1 MKLAYLPLNFVMP
14 LQMKKINSI
23 VVESPHIYDSMIMD
37 LYRQMNREE
46 ERWDLL
52 QNEDLL
58 VLDKYCD
65 LLMSPADLHFHKKEI
80 QKELIPEIVRE
91 IESSEKFE
99 DLLEQHGDFVQM
111 LSQLCEQYK
120 YPLECDFDFCLKE
133 YLKQYK
139 VTLADVEGSALEKLL
154 EYIPVVQELMG
165 KTVFFLHG
173 YSDYLTEDDFRHLQ
187 KWVKYQEYYIV
198 FLGSRQL
205 SLKEDTNEY
214 IIDLDLCEIH

>member
-65 LLMSPADLHFHKKEI
+65 LLMSPADSHFHKKEI

-111 LSQLCEQYK
+111 MSQLCEQYK

>member
-1 MKLAYLPLNFVMP
+1 M
-14 LQMKKINSI
+14 
-23 VVESPHIYDSMIMD
+23 
-37 LYRQMNREE
+37 
-46 ERWDLL
+46 
-52 QNEDLL
+52 
-58 VLDKYCD
+58 
-65 LLMSPADLHFHKKEI
+65 
-80 QKELIPEIVRE
+80 
-91 IESSEKFE
+91 
-99 DLLEQHGDFVQM
+99 G
-111 LSQLCEQYK
+111 QLCEQYK
-120 YPLECDFDFCLKE
+120 YPLEYDFDFCLKE

-154 EYIPVVQELMG
+154 EYIPVVQELTG

-214 IIDLDLCEIH
+214 IIDLDLCEIHWISYEKHRVVAGTRKLRFESSVISYGS

>member
-1 MKLAYLPLNFVMP
+1 M
-14 LQMKKINSI
+14 Q
-23 VVESPHIYDSMIMD
+23 D
-37 LYRQMNREE
+37 
-46 ERWDLL
+46 
-52 QNEDLL
+52 EDLL

-111 LSQLCEQYK
+111 MSQLCEQYK

>member
-14 LQMKKINSI
+14 LQMNKINSI
-23 VVESPHIYDSMIMD
+23 VVENPHIYNDMIMAIF
-37 LYRQMNREE
+37 RQMNREE
-46 ERWDLL
+46 EKWNLL
-52 QNEDLL
+52 QDEDLL
-58 VLDKYCD
+58 MLDKHCD
-65 LLMSPADLHFHKKEI
+65 SLMSLVDLHFHKKEI
-80 QKELIPEIVRE
+80 QKELMPEIIRE
-91 IESSEKFE
+91 IESGEKFE
-99 DLLEQHGDFVQM
+99 DLLERHGDFVRLM
-111 LSQLCEQYK
+111 GQLCEQYK
-120 YPLECDFDFCLKE
+120 YPLEYDFDFCLKE

-154 EYIPVVQELMG
+154 EYIPVVQELTG

-187 KWVKYQEYYIV
+187 KWVKYQESYIV

>member
-14 LQMKKINSI
+14 LQMNKINSI
-23 VVESPHIYDSMIMD
+23 VVENPHIYNDMIMAIF
-37 LYRQMNREE
+37 RQMNREE
-46 ERWDLL
+46 EKWNLL
-52 QNEDLL
+52 QDEDLL
-58 VLDKYCD
+58 MLDKHCD
-65 LLMSPADLHFHKKEI
+65 LLMSLVDLHFHKKEI
-80 QKELIPEIVRE
+80 QKELMPEIIRE
-91 IESSEKFE
+91 IESGEKFE
-99 DLLEQHGDFVQM
+99 DLLERHGDFVRLM
-111 LSQLCEQYK
+111 GQLCEQYK
-120 YPLECDFDFCLKE
+120 YPLEYDFDFCLKE

-154 EYIPVVQELMG
+154 EYIPVVQELTG

-187 KWVKYQEYYIV
+187 KWVKYQESYIV

>member
-111 LSQLCEQYK
+111 MSQLGEQYK

>member
-1 MKLAYLPLNFVMP
+1 MKLAYLPLNFVMS

-52 QNEDLL
+52 QDEDLL

-111 LSQLCEQYK
+111 MSQLCEQYK

-139 VTLADVEGSALEKLL
+139 VTLADVEGAALEKLL

>member
-52 QNEDLL
+52 QDEDLL

-111 LSQLCEQYK
+111 MSQLCEQYK

-154 EYIPVVQELMG
+154 EYIQVVQELMG

-198 FLGSRQL
+198 FLGNRQL

>member
-14 LQMKKINSI
+14 LQMNKINSI
-23 VVESPHIYDSMIMD
+23 VVENPHIYNDMIMAIF
-37 LYRQMNREE
+37 RQMNREE
-46 ERWDLL
+46 EKWNLL
-52 QNEDLL
+52 QDEDLL
-58 VLDKYCD
+58 MLDKHCD
-65 LLMSPADLHFHKKEI
+65 LLMSLVDLHFHKKEI
-80 QKELIPEIVRE
+80 QKELMPEIIRQ
-91 IESSEKFE
+91 IEFGEKFE
-99 DLLEQHGDFVQM
+99 DLLEQHGDFVKLM
-111 LSQLCEQYK
+111 GQLCEQYK
-120 YPLECDFDFCLKE
+120 YPLEYDFDFCLKE

-154 EYIPVVQELMG
+154 EYIPVVQELTG

-173 YSDYLTEDDFRHLQ
+173 YRDYLTEDDFRHLQ
-187 KWVKYQEYYIV
+187 KCVKYQEYYIV

>member
-14 LQMKKINSI
+14 LQMNKINSI
-23 VVESPHIYDSMIMD
+23 VVENPHIYNDMIMAIF
-37 LYRQMNREE
+37 RQMNREE
-46 ERWDLL
+46 EKWNLL
-52 QNEDLL
+52 QDEDLL
-58 VLDKYCD
+58 MLDKHCD
-65 LLMSPADLHFHKKEI
+65 LLMSLVDLHFHKKEI
-80 QKELIPEIVRE
+80 QKELMPEIIRQ
-91 IESSEKFE
+91 IEFGEKFE
-99 DLLEQHGDFVQM
+99 DLLEQHGDFVKLM
-111 LSQLCEQYK
+111 GQLCEQYK
-120 YPLECDFDFCLKE
+120 YPLEYDFDFCLKE

-154 EYIPVVQELMG
+154 EYIPVVQELTG

-198 FLGSRQL
+198 FLVSRQL

>member
-111 LSQLCEQYK
+111 MSQLCEQYK

-154 EYIPVVQELMG
+154 EYIPVVQEFMG

>member
-1 MKLAYLPLNFVMP
+1 MKLAYLPLNFVMS
-14 LQMKKINSI
+14 LQMKRINSI

-52 QNEDLL
+52 QDEDLL

-111 LSQLCEQYK
+111 MSQLCEQYK

>member
-14 LQMKKINSI
+14 LQMNKINSI
-23 VVESPHIYDSMIMD
+23 VVENPHIYNDMIMAIF
-37 LYRQMNREE
+37 RQMNREE
-46 ERWDLL
+46 EKWNLL
-52 QNEDLL
+52 QDEDLL
-58 VLDKYCD
+58 MLDKHCD
-65 LLMSPADLHFHKKEI
+65 LLMSLVDLHFHKKEI
-80 QKELIPEIVRE
+80 QKELMPEIIRE
-91 IESSEKFE
+91 IEFGEKFE
-99 DLLEQHGDFVQM
+99 DLLEQHGDFVKLM
-111 LSQLCEQYK
+111 GQLCEQYK
-120 YPLECDFDFCLKE
+120 YPLEYDFDFCLKE

-154 EYIPVVQELMG
+154 EYIPVVQELTG

-187 KWVKYQEYYIV
+187 KWVKYQESYIV

>member
-1 MKLAYLPLNFVMP
+1 MKLAYLPLNFVMS

-52 QNEDLL
+52 QDEDLL

-111 LSQLCEQYK
+111 MSQLCEQYK

>member
-23 VVESPHIYDSMIMD
+23 VVESSHIYDSMIMD

-52 QNEDLL
+52 QDEDLL

-65 LLMSPADLHFHKKEI
+65 LLMSLVDLHFHKKEI
-80 QKELIPEIVRE
+80 QKELMPEIIRE
-91 IESSEKFE
+91 IESGEKFE
-99 DLLEQHGDFVQM
+99 DLLERHGDFVRLM
-111 LSQLCEQYK
+111 GQLCEQYK

-154 EYIPVVQELMG
+154 EYIPVVQELTG
-165 KTVFFLHG
+165 KMVFFLHG

>member
-52 QNEDLL
+52 QDEDLL

-65 LLMSPADLHFHKKEI
+65 LLMSPADLHFYKKEI

-111 LSQLCEQYK
+111 MSQLCEQYK

>member
-1 MKLAYLPLNFVMP
+1 MKLAYLPLNFVVP
-14 LQMKKINSI
+14 LQMNKINSI
-23 VVESPHIYDSMIMD
+23 VVENPHIYDSMIMD
-37 LYRQMNREE
+37 LYRQMNWEE
-46 ERWDLL
+46 EQWNLL
-52 QNEDLL
+52 QDEEFFAM
-58 VLDKYCD
+58 DKYCD

-80 QKELIPEIVRE
+80 QKELIPEIIRE

-99 DLLEQHGDFVQM
+99 ALLEQHGDFVRLMGQF
-111 LSQLCEQYK
+111 CEQYK
-120 YPLECDFDFCLKE
+120 YPLECDFDFCIKE

-154 EYIPVVQELMG
+154 EYIPVVQELTG

-205 SLKEDTNEY
+205 SLKEDINEY

>member
-52 QNEDLL
+52 QDEDLL
-58 VLDKYCD
+58 VLDKYFD

-111 LSQLCEQYK
+111 MSQLCEQYK

>member
-1 MKLAYLPLNFVMP
+1 MKLAYLPLNFVVP
-14 LQMKKINSI
+14 LQMNKINSI
-23 VVESPHIYDSMIMD
+23 VVENPHIYDSMIMD

-111 LSQLCEQYK
+111 MSQLCEQYK

>member
-1 MKLAYLPLNFVMP
+1 M
-14 LQMKKINSI
+14 S
-23 VVESPHIYDSMIMD
+23 
-37 LYRQMNREE
+37 
-46 ERWDLL
+46 
-52 QNEDLL
+52 L
-58 VLDKYCD
+58 V
-65 LLMSPADLHFHKKEI
+65 DLHFHKKEI
-80 QKELIPEIVRE
+80 QKELMPEIIRE
-91 IESSEKFE
+91 IEFGEKFE
-99 DLLEQHGDFVQM
+99 DLLEQHGDFVKLM
-111 LSQLCEQYK
+111 GQLCEQYK
-120 YPLECDFDFCLKE
+120 YPLEYDFDFCLKE

-154 EYIPVVQELMG
+154 EYIPVVQELTG

>member
-111 LSQLCEQYK
+111 MSQLCEQYK

-139 VTLADVEGSALEKLL
+139 VTLADMEGSALEKLL

>member
-1 MKLAYLPLNFVMP
+1 MKLAYLPLNFVMS

-52 QNEDLL
+52 QDEDLL

-111 LSQLCEQYK
+111 MSQLCEQYK

-165 KTVFFLHG
+165 KTGFFLHG

>member
-1 MKLAYLPLNFVMP
+1 M
-14 LQMKKINSI
+14 
-23 VVESPHIYDSMIMD
+23 
-37 LYRQMNREE
+37 
-46 ERWDLL
+46 
-52 QNEDLL
+52 
-58 VLDKYCD
+58 DKYCD

-80 QKELIPEIVRE
+80 QKELIPEIIRE

-99 DLLEQHGDFVQM
+99 ALLEQHGDFVRLM
-111 LSQLCEQYK
+111 GQLCEQYK
-120 YPLECDFDFCLKE
+120 YPLECDFDFCIKE

-154 EYIPVVQELMG
+154 EYIPVVQELTG

-205 SLKEDTNEY
+205 SLKEDINEY

>member
-23 VVESPHIYDSMIMD
+23 VVESPHIYDSRIMD

-52 QNEDLL
+52 QDEDLL

-111 LSQLCEQYK
+111 MSQLCEQYK

>member
-1 MKLAYLPLNFVMP
+1 MKLAYLPLNFVMS

-23 VVESPHIYDSMIMD
+23 VVESPHIYDSMVMD

-52 QNEDLL
+52 QDEDLL

-111 LSQLCEQYK
+111 MSQLCEQYK

>member
-1 MKLAYLPLNFVMP
+1 MKLAYLPLNFVVP
-14 LQMKKINSI
+14 LQMNKINSI
-23 VVESPHIYDSMIMD
+23 VVENPHIYDSMIMD

-46 ERWDLL
+46 EQWNLL
-52 QNEDLL
+52 QDEEFFAM
-58 VLDKYCD
+58 DKYCD

-80 QKELIPEIVRE
+80 QKELIPEIIRE

-99 DLLEQHGDFVQM
+99 ALLVQHGDFVRLM
-111 LSQLCEQYK
+111 GQLCEQYK
-120 YPLECDFDFCLKE
+120 YPLECDFDFCIKE

-154 EYIPVVQELMG
+154 EYIPVVQELTG

-205 SLKEDTNEY
+205 SLKEDINEY

>member
-14 LQMKKINSI
+14 LQMNKINSI
-23 VVESPHIYDSMIMD
+23 VVENPHIYNDMIMAIF
-37 LYRQMNREE
+37 RQMNREE
-46 ERWDLL
+46 EKWNLL
-52 QNEDLL
+52 QDEDLL
-58 VLDKYCD
+58 MLDKHCD
-65 LLMSPADLHFHKKEI
+65 LLMSLVDLHFHKKEI
-80 QKELIPEIVRE
+80 QKELMPEIIRE
-91 IESSEKFE
+91 IESGEKFE
-99 DLLEQHGDFVQM
+99 DLLERHGDFVRLM
-111 LSQLCEQYK
+111 GQLCEQYK
-120 YPLECDFDFCLKE
+120 YPLEYDFDFCLKE

-154 EYIPVVQELMG
+154 EYIPVVQELTG
-165 KTVFFLHG
+165 KTEFFLHG

-187 KWVKYQEYYIV
+187 KWVKYQESYIV

>member
-52 QNEDLL
+52 QDEDLL

-65 LLMSPADLHFHKKEI
+65 LLMSLADLHFHKKEI

-111 LSQLCEQYK
+111 MSQLCEQYK

-154 EYIPVVQELMG
+154 EYIQVVQELMG

-205 SLKEDTNEY
+205 SLKEEPRPNTSTN
-214 IIDLDLCEIH
+214 LD

>member
-1 MKLAYLPLNFVMP
+1 MKLAYLPLNFVMS

-52 QNEDLL
+52 QDEDLL

-80 QKELIPEIVRE
+80 QKIVRE

-111 LSQLCEQYK
+111 MSQLCEQYK

>member
-1 MKLAYLPLNFVMP
+1 MKLAYLPLNFVMS

-52 QNEDLL
+52 QDEDLL

-99 DLLEQHGDFVQM
+99 DLLEQHGAFVQM
-111 LSQLCEQYK
+111 MSQLCEQYK